1 MKQRRIST
9 HLHISIALSN
19 SPSLCLNFLLNAGRE
34 NCYLHTHG
42 RSSARGAPP
51 PPPLLSVFRYL
62 FVYSSFASGV
72 NNFNVT
78 VCCCRAA
85 LNLHVSDDKYPKTKM
100 LIAPAN
106 QHSPLGSSVRCR
118 HRYLLRPPAA
128 AAPRATHPPHQ
139 LPIAVTGAGDD
150 GVYALD
156 PPLLPGHQTL
166 IFMLADKGNYFLI
179 AWRNVDTSG
188 R

>member
-1 MKQRRIST
+1 MLAVRT
-9 HLHISIALSN
+9 
-19 SPSLCLNFLLNAGRE
+19 
-34 NCYLHTHG
+34 YLHTHG

-51 PPPLLSVFRYL
+51 PPPPPPPPSVFRYL

-128 AAPRATHPPHQ
+128 AAAATPRATHPPHQ
-139 LPIAVTGAGDD
+139 LPITVTGAGDD

-156 PPLLPGHQTL
+156 PPPRPPGHKTL
-166 IFMLADKGNYFLI
+166 IFTLANKGNYFLI